1 MRKPFR
7 NRCSKLQG
15 NRHSLKW
22 LDQTLVE
29 LKPATI
35 RKSEFTPVKVH
46 IDVDE
51 KLYLKDPNSSE
62 LGMNIV
68 RHSIEMIDD
77 IGFEA
82 FTFRKLATRI
92 GATEPSVYRYFE
104 SKHKLLLYLLAW
116 YWNYTDYK
124 LMIATANIVSP
135 AERLRTA
142 IGLLTRPLEKDPGF
156 AHVDETALYRI
167 VVAESSK
174 SYLIKDV
181 DEVNK
186 DGFFLGYKRLCN
198 RVASIVKEMNPAYR
212 FPRALISTVIESSH
226 DQKYFAEHLP
236 SLTDVGGEV
245 SEDAT
250 TFLTEMVFRTIQR

>member
-1 MRKPFR
+1 MK
-7 NRCSKLQG
+7 
-15 NRHSLKW
+15 
-22 LDQTLVE
+22 T
-29 LKPATI
+29 ATK

-51 KLYLKDPNSSE
+51 KLYHKDPNSSE

-82 FTFRKLATRI
+82 FTFKKLATRI

-124 LMIATANIVSP
+124 LMLATANISSSE
-135 AERLRTA
+135 ERLRTA
-142 IGLLTRPLEKDPGF
+142 IRLLTRPLEKDPGF

-198 RVASIVKEMNPAYR
+198 RVASIVTEINPAYR

-236 SLTDVGGEV
+236 SLTDVSGD
-245 SEDAT
+245 SSKDAT
-250 TFLTEMVFRTIQR
+250 TFLTDVVFKTIQR